1 MLALMAEP
9 RAEPIGAPRVLVV
22 DDEPSITDAV
32 ATALRYEGF
41 EAREADGGRA
51 AERALAEFRPD
62 LVLLDVMMPD
72 LDGLQV
78 ARRLR
83 EHPHP
88 TPVIF
93 LTARDATE
101 DKLAGLALGDD
112 YVTKPFTLAEL
123 IARVRAVLRR
133 THGAEERRL
142 RFADL
147 VLDEDTCEAWRGEVP
162 VELTPT
168 EFNLLHFLM
177 LNPRRVLSKRQ
188 ILEHVWH
195 DDLADPNVV
204 ETYVSYLRRKLDR
217 LGPPLIR
224 TVRLVGYALREP

>member
-1 MLALMAEP
+1 MLALVADPRVEP
-9 RAEPIGAPRVLVV
+9 TGAPRVLVV

-41 EAREADGGRA
+41 EARQAAGGHA
-51 AERALAEFRPD
+51 AERALSEFRPD

-93 LTARDATE
+93 VTARDATE

-112 YVTKPFTLAEL
+112 YVTKPFTLSEL
-123 IARVRAVLRR
+123 VARVRAVLRR
-133 THGAEERRL
+133 TGGGNKRQL
-142 RFADL
+142 RFADV
-147 VLDEDTCEAWRGEVP
+147 VLDEDTREAWRDGTAVD
-162 VELTPT
+162 LTPT

-177 LNPRRVLSKRQ
+177 LNPRSVLSKRQ

-195 DDLADPNVV
+195 DDGADPNVV

-217 LGPPLIR
+217 HGPPLIR